1 MENIQRKRINKI
13 SSEISDEIVA
23 DDLELIRSCFQ
34 CGTCTGSCPSGRR
47 TALRTRAVIRKA
59 LIGLEQVL
67 DDPDIWLCS
76 TCYTCFE
83 RCPRQVPV
91 TDIIIKLRNLATQ
104 KGNILD
110 PHKALT
116 HILIDTGHGV
126 PINDKKWNDLRE
138 SYDLNPVPPTT
149 HAHPDAVKE
158 IQTLVKSLKFDKLVD
173 YQQPEKESKKDPKA
187 EKKEEKPARKI
198 RKVKAKK

>member
-1 MENIQRKRINKI
+1 MSIDRKRIDKI
-13 SSEISDEIVA
+13 SSKISDEIVA

-59 LIGLEQVL
+59 LLGLDQVL
-67 DDPDIWLCS
+67 DEPDIWLCS

-104 KGNILD
+104 KGKILA
-110 PHKALT
+110 PHKSLT
-116 HILIDTGHGV
+116 HILINTGHGV
-126 PINDKKWNDLRE
+126 PINDKKWSDLRE
-138 SYDLNPVPPTT
+138 SYDLNPMPPTV
-149 HAHPDAVKE
+149 HSHPKAVKE
-158 IQTLVKSLKFDKLVD
+158 IQTLVKSLKFDKLVE
-173 YQQPEKESKKDPKA
+173 YKPPEKQPKKKTTA
-187 EKKEEKPARKI
+187 KKTEKKNAKPTRRGRKP
-198 RKVKAKK
+198 KK